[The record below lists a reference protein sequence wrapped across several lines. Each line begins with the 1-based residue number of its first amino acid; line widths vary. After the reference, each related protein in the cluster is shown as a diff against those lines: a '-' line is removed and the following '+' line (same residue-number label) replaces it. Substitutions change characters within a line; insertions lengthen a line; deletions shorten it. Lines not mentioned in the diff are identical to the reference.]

1 MYKFPIIVFEG
12 IEGTGKSFH
21 INNIQKY
28 FTKKKIKFIKFRE
41 PGGSKN
47 SEKIRNFILNNN
59 SNYKTI
65 TDLFM
70 YMAARNENYHNI
82 IKKYY
87 KKRVIL
93 IDRFTDSTL
102 AYQHYGMGID
112 KKLIVNLNK
121 IILKKIKP
129 NFTFLST
136 VNMKNLKYRINNRRK
151 NRYDKFN
158 IKFYNKVQKGFI
170 KLSKNKKNYMIIN
183 SNLSIFENK
192 SKIINK
198 VKSLILI

>member
-28 FTKKKIKFIKFRE
+28 LAKKKIKFIKFRE

-47 SEKIRNFILNNN
+47 SEKIRNLILNNN
-59 SNYKTI
+59 SNYKTL

-87 KKRVIL
+87 KKRIIL

-112 KKLIVNLNK
+112 KKLILNLNK

-129 NFTFLST
+129 NFTFVNT
-136 VNMKNLKYRINNRRK
+136 VNMKNLKYRINNRKK

-158 IKFYNKVQKGFI
+158 TNFYNKVQKGFI
-170 KLSKNKKNYMIIN
+170 KLSKKKKNYMIIN

-192 SKIINK
+192 IKIINK
-198 VKSLILI
+198 VKSLIKI